1 MAFFFSFSRSQTPHG
16 QYNRYNSS
24 SLWRRQVSPIILEK
38 INGKP
43 LPLPLLLPLPPKSK
57 MEKWPVFAL
66 GLASSLIWLGGG
78 GGGWGLW
85 EFAVPFYSV
94 QNCSLGCTVL
104 NYNYL
109 QAHFSK
115 VPVITEPGM
124 LFCLHL
130 RSFFY

>member
-1 MAFFFSFSRSQTPHG
+1 
-16 QYNRYNSS
+16 
-24 SLWRRQVSPIILEK
+24 
-38 INGKP
+38 
-43 LPLPLLLPLPPKSK
+43 

-66 GLASSLIWLGGG
+66 GLASSLICLGGG
-78 GGGWGLW
+78 GGGGGGAGGWGLW

-130 RSFFY
+130 RSFFISFEDNTAR